1 MIFLTIVITILPN
14 YKVKAMTLIDNSYLP
29 PLVQDDY
36 TDYIIYKTKNSE
48 IYMIKFNYSDNL
60 VFYTS
65 SSNSNGN
72 FYIECKRLDDSE
84 VNIYYNKYFFDRR
97 YEDINDWNWLKSTS
111 FIDTQYLRAPIGGNK
126 YDSSVKEI
134 QSILYSTVDMYYNP
148 SETSTTIYSS
158 DSNLIPGEH
167 KHDSSLSFNEKKL
180 EDKTYSKDNGNYEKD
195 IIVST
200 IDLYQDNVSKV
211 QAIFNFSDYYDNNYK
226 YYIKPQGK
234 ETIDVTNEVLN
245 GTSINGKGY
254 VSLTFEKSTKL
265 VAQVLRNQSDLGIN
279 KVFDVKVKT
288 VSNKFESN
296 DGESYPDKP
305 NDGYL
310 DYIVYKTKDNSVFM
324 ITFNK
329 TKNYSF
335 FTSDTNDSGGFY
347 IVSYLN
353 KGGENINTHN
363 SYKLDNGTWKV
374 LYQNQYL
381 SNPIGGSKY
390 DSSVKNVKSI
400 LYSTVDMYYLY
411 DRTSTGNYSSDSYMI
426 QGLHQNNMSLPL
438 DYRRFNDKTYNKNI
452 PIITEP
458 IEINFEFFY
467 LDENGTEFTDMNGNI
482 YKKLKVKFGE
492 VYNENYKYMISFD
505 NKNWFDVSKQ
515 FKQNDDSYIPNAY
528 FNIPISSTIYA
539 KVTKKDDTLI
549 SENSITIE
557 LDKTLEKVG
566 YINNEYMNLKYVEFE
581 IDNILQGFSPTRFA
595 VQYGTNSDVS
605 NMPNY
610 LKYEVIIEDKNQN
623 PINIDLNEYYFFKEG
638 SLQYKDKIK
647 GVVLDIININHKIPS
662 NAENLKVR
670 FYFNNTEDYYMN
682 FYTTNPKF
690 NTKIDYY
697 DDFFSNYK
705 KYKFP
710 KGYTKA
716 IIKPINKNSS
726 NGNVLFMKKFTNS
739 DIDFFYYNFNSY
751 SITKNIFE
759 TAQRDL
765 TEYNVEGYNDVF
777 RKYDFSI
784 DVENKIYP
792 IIHNKREKYCLGGQD
807 IKEDYNFISGWS
819 KKQCEVSEVQHVF
832 YLPNDYYVEFVNLET
847 DSKIVKNISDED
859 FGEDDT
865 LDINNNFK
873 DQMNEKYPFYNE
885 ENNKLLNK
893 LNNYIEQLKSMYLDY
908 FPFIGQL
915 KEIYDIFNINIS
927 EDTKPPNW
935 TINVEFKPLGIKYEN
950 LKVIDFTYFDEYK
963 PLVFNF
969 EKLFL
974 SIFTII
980 GIVNNIKKGSV

>member
-1 MIFLTIVITILPN
+1 MIFLTIIITILPN

-195 IIVST
+195 I
-200 IDLYQDNVSKV
+200 
-211 QAIFNFSDYYDNNYK
+211 FNFSDYYDNNYK

-347 IVSYLN
+347 IVSNLN

-390 DSSVKNVKSI
+390 DSSVKNIKSI

-438 DYRRFNDKTYNKNI
+438 DYRRFNDKTYNKNQALKERLI
-452 PIITEP
+452 KFIDGIA
-458 IEINFEFFY
+458 ND
-467 LDENGTEFTDMNGNI
+467 LDNRNVNL
-482 YKKLKVKFGE
+482 LKVDFNDI
-492 VYNENYKYMISFD
+492 YNSNYKYQISFD
-505 NKNWFDVSKQ
+505 NKNWIDVTDTIIT
-515 FKQNDDSYIPNAY
+515 NDNHYIIYSLMANT
-528 FNIPISSTIYA
+528 TIYA
-539 KVTKKDDTLI
+539 KVLSEDNEELELSSKTITNLNDYQLIKSVSSTDTLNI
-549 SENSITIE
+549 YSIDFRLKNIQNTMGYEHYTTKIKLQYGSNDHTNKNRPYYLDYSITGLDNDGME
-557 LDKTLEKVG
+557 LDIDLTDYYDVKILNKEYYMGDYESFLYYDLVQIKQLLPNEVKQLKVSFYFSNLDNYYIHCYTTNTKSQTEIRFTESLFKDYVLYQFPSGFDYALIRPKSFQTSNGSLISDAYYFNSGILEMTT
-566 YINNEYMNLKYVEFE
+566 YDFINNQISTIFDKTMNRKDYLIEGNNLKFDFTSDEDNKVYPALYLRKE
-581 IDNILQGFSPTRFA
+581 IYCDS
-595 VQYGTNSDVS
+595 
-605 NMPNY
+605 
-610 LKYEVIIEDKNQN
+610 E
-623 PINIDLNEYYFFKEG
+623 
-638 SLQYKDKIK
+638 LQYKNLLVSPGYTRYKCLNSEKRVPKALFYVHKDFYVQYINMETLETKVVNVDKEEFEKKNNLELTKDFKDKINDKYNGDDTIGVLKDNESFFK
-647 GVVLDIININHKIPS
+647 GLS
-662 NAENLKVR
+662 NAFDR
-670 FYFNNTEDYYMN
+670 FKKSLSIILGDLNYF
-682 FYTTNPKF
+682 
-690 NTKIDYY
+690 
-697 DDFFSNYK
+697 
-705 KYKFP
+705 
-710 KGYTKA
+710 
-716 IIKPINKNSS
+716 
-726 NGNVLFMKKFTNS
+726 
-739 DIDFFYYNFNSY
+739 FNSLSTDY
-751 SITKNIFE
+751 KYYFYVIFG
-759 TAQRDL
+759 L
-765 TEYNVEGYNDVF
+765 T
-777 RKYDFSI
+777 
-784 DVENKIYP
+784 
-792 IIHNKREKYCLGGQD
+792 
-807 IKEDYNFISGWS
+807 
-819 KKQCEVSEVQHVF
+819 
-832 YLPNDYYVEFVNLET
+832 
-847 DSKIVKNISDED
+847 
-859 FGEDDT
+859 
-865 LDINNNFK
+865 
-873 DQMNEKYPFYNE
+873 
-885 ENNKLLNK
+885 
-893 LNNYIEQLKSMYLDY
+893 
-908 FPFIGQL
+908 
-915 KEIYDIFNINIS
+915 
-927 EDTKPPNW
+927 
-935 TINVEFKPLGIKYEN
+935 
-950 LKVIDFTYFDEYK
+950 
-963 PLVFNF
+963 
-969 EKLFL
+969 LF
-974 SIFTII
+974 
-980 GIVNNIKKGSV
+980 GIVIKFIL

>member
-1 MIFLTIVITILPN
+1 MIFLTIVITILPS

-353 KGGENINTHN
+353 KGGENNNTHN

-390 DSSVKNVKSI
+390 DSSVKNIKSI

-438 DYRRFNDKTYNKNI
+438 DYRRFNDKTYNKNQALKERLI
-452 PIITEP
+452 KFIDGIA
-458 IEINFEFFY
+458 ND
-467 LDENGTEFTDMNGNI
+467 LDNRNVNL
-482 YKKLKVKFGE
+482 LKVDFNDI
-492 VYNENYKYMISFD
+492 YNSNYKYQISFD
-505 NKNWFDVSKQ
+505 NKNWIDVTDTIIT
-515 FKQNDDSYIPNAY
+515 NDNHYIIYSLMANT
-528 FNIPISSTIYA
+528 TIYA
-539 KVTKKDDTLI
+539 KVLSEDNEELELSSKTITNLNDYQLIKSVSSTDTLNI
-549 SENSITIE
+549 YSIDFRLKNIQNTMGYEHYTTKIKLQYGSNDHTNKNRPYYLDYSITGLDNDGME
-557 LDKTLEKVG
+557 LDIDLTDYYDVKILNKEYYMGDYESFLYYDLVQIKQLLPNEVKQLKVSFYFSNLDNYYIHCYTTNTKSQTEIRFTESLFKDYVLYQFPSGFDYALIRPKSFQTSNGSLISDAYYFNSGILEMTT
-566 YINNEYMNLKYVEFE
+566 YDFINNQISTIFDKTMNRKDYLIEGNNLKFDFTSDEDNKVYPALYLRKE
-581 IDNILQGFSPTRFA
+581 IYCDS
-595 VQYGTNSDVS
+595 
-605 NMPNY
+605 
-610 LKYEVIIEDKNQN
+610 E
-623 PINIDLNEYYFFKEG
+623 
-638 SLQYKDKIK
+638 LQYKNLLVSPGYTRYKCLNSEKRVPKALFYVHKDFYVQYINMETLETKVVNVDKEEFEKKNNLELTKDFKDKINDKYNGDDTIGVLKDNESFFK
-647 GVVLDIININHKIPS
+647 GLS
-662 NAENLKVR
+662 NAFDR
-670 FYFNNTEDYYMN
+670 FKKSLSIILGDLNYF
-682 FYTTNPKF
+682 
-690 NTKIDYY
+690 
-697 DDFFSNYK
+697 
-705 KYKFP
+705 
-710 KGYTKA
+710 
-716 IIKPINKNSS
+716 
-726 NGNVLFMKKFTNS
+726 
-739 DIDFFYYNFNSY
+739 FNSLSTDY
-751 SITKNIFE
+751 KYYFYVIFG
-759 TAQRDL
+759 L
-765 TEYNVEGYNDVF
+765 T
-777 RKYDFSI
+777 
-784 DVENKIYP
+784 
-792 IIHNKREKYCLGGQD
+792 
-807 IKEDYNFISGWS
+807 
-819 KKQCEVSEVQHVF
+819 
-832 YLPNDYYVEFVNLET
+832 
-847 DSKIVKNISDED
+847 
-859 FGEDDT
+859 
-865 LDINNNFK
+865 
-873 DQMNEKYPFYNE
+873 
-885 ENNKLLNK
+885 
-893 LNNYIEQLKSMYLDY
+893 
-908 FPFIGQL
+908 
-915 KEIYDIFNINIS
+915 
-927 EDTKPPNW
+927 
-935 TINVEFKPLGIKYEN
+935 
-950 LKVIDFTYFDEYK
+950 
-963 PLVFNF
+963 
-969 EKLFL
+969 LF
-974 SIFTII
+974 
-980 GIVNNIKKGSV
+980 GIVIKFIL

>member
-200 IDLYQDNVSKV
+200 IDLYQDNVSSV
-211 QAIFNFSDYYDNNYK
+211 QTIFNFSDYYDNNYK

-310 DYIVYKTKDNSVFM
+310 DYIVFKTKDNSVFM

-353 KGGENINTHN
+353 KGGENYNEHN
-363 SYKLDNGTWKV
+363 FYKLDNGTWKV
-374 LYQNQYL
+374 SYQNQYFYGKVF
-381 SNPIGGSKY
+381 GGSKY
-390 DSSVKNVKSI
+390 DSSVKDIKSI

-438 DYRRFNDKTYNKNI
+438 DYRRFNDKTYNKNQALKERLI
-452 PIITEP
+452 KFIDGIA
-458 IEINFEFFY
+458 ND
-467 LDENGTEFTDMNGNI
+467 LDNRNVNL
-482 YKKLKVKFGE
+482 LKVDFNDI
-492 VYNENYKYMISFD
+492 YNSNYKYQISFD
-505 NKNWFDVSKQ
+505 NKNWIDVTDTIIA
-515 FKQNDDSYIPNAY
+515 NDNHYIIYSLMANT
-528 FNIPISSTIYA
+528 TIYA
-539 KVTKKDDTLI
+539 KVLSQDNEEIDTNNKTIEDLNDYQLIKSVSSTDTLNI
-549 SENSITIE
+549 YSIDFRLKNIQNIMGYEHYTTKIKLQYGSNDHTNKNRPYYLDYSITGLDENGME
-557 LDKTLEKVG
+557 LNEDLTDYYNVQ
-566 YINNEYMNLKYVEFE
+566 IN
-581 IDNILQGFSPTRFA
+581 D
-595 VQYGTNSDVS
+595 
-605 NMPNY
+605 
-610 LKYEVIIEDKNQN
+610 
-623 PINIDLNEYYFFKEG
+623 NEYYLGDYESF
-638 SLQYKDKIK
+638 LYYDLVQIK
-647 GVVLDIININHKIPS
+647 PLLPNKVKQ
-662 NAENLKVR
+662 LKVS
-670 FYFNNTEDYYMN
+670 FYFSNLDNYYIHY
-682 FYTTNPKF
+682 YTTNTKSQTEIRFTESLFKDYVLYQFPSGFDYALIRPKSFQTSNGSLIADAYYFNSGILEMTTFDFKNNDISTIFDTTMDKSDYLIEGNNVKF
-690 NTKIDYY
+690 NFTSDE
-697 DDFFSNYK
+697 DN
-705 KYKFP
+705 
-710 KGYTKA
+710 
-716 IIKPINKNSS
+716 
-726 NGNVLFMKKFTNS
+726 NVYPALYLRKEVFC
-739 DIDFFYYNFNSY
+739 
-751 SITKNIFE
+751 NIE
-759 TAQRDL
+759 I
-765 TEYNVEGYNDVF
+765 GYNDVLF
-777 RKYDFSI
+777 AAGMRSYFCVNEKKRIPSATFYVHKDFYIEFINKNTLETKVVNI
-784 DVENKIYP
+784 DK
-792 IIHNKREKYCLGGQD
+792 GD
-807 IKEDYNFISGWS
+807 FEDKN
-819 KKQCEVSEVQHVF
+819 
-832 YLPNDYYVEFVNLET
+832 NLELT
-847 DSKIVKNISDED
+847 QD
-859 FGEDDT
+859 
-865 LDINNNFK
+865 FK
-873 DQMNEKYPFYNE
+873 DKVNEKYPE
-885 ENNKLLNK
+885 EEASSLGDIGNFINN
-893 LNNYIEQLKSMYLDY
+893 LKESFLGK
-908 FPFIGQL
+908 FKFIGQL
-915 KEIYDIFNINIS
+915 KEIYDIFNTNIS
-927 EDTKPPNW
+927 EDTEPPNW

-950 LKVIDFTYFDEYK
+950 LKVIDFSFFEEYK
-963 PLVFNF
+963 ELLFNF

-974 SIFTII
+974 STFTIV
-980 GIVNNIKKGSV
+980 GIVRNIKKGSD

>member
-111 FIDTQYLRAPIGGNK
+111 FIDTQYLRDPIGGNK

-200 IDLYQDNVSKV
+200 IDLYQDNVSSV
-211 QAIFNFSDYYDNNYK
+211 QTIFNFSDYYDNNYK

-390 DSSVKNVKSI
+390 DSSVKNIKSI

-438 DYRRFNDKTYNKNI
+438 DYRRFNDKTYNKNSSI
-452 PIITEP
+452 NLNIKFDFITGGIVED
-458 IEINFEFFY
+458 
-467 LDENGTEFTDMNGNI
+467 LDELRDFDNNLFR
-482 YKKLKVKFGE
+482 KLQIDFIT
-492 VYNENYKYMISFD
+492 YSDSYDYMVSFD
-505 NKNWFDVSKQ
+505 NKNWFSVKKQ
-515 FKQNDDSYIPNAY
+515 FNLIDNKIEPKAI
-528 FNIPISSTIYA
+528 FNIPVTTNLYA
-539 KVTKKDDTLI
+539 KIVNNKGKVL
-549 SENSITIE
+549 SNNSILVE
-557 LDKTLEKVG
+557 LDKKIEKIG
-566 YINNEYMNLKYVEFE
+566 SISHNDINDLSTVE
-581 IDNILQGFSPTRFA
+581 IDVENVASSFSPMRFFID
-595 VQYGTNSDVS
+595 YRTLSKEIEK
-605 NMPNY
+605 MPNFLDYSILGLDKNGVELDFNIDDYY
-610 LKYEVIIEDKNQN
+610 LINQYEYKSDTHEVI
-623 PINIDLNEYYFFKEG
+623 
-638 SLQYKDKIK
+638 QY
-647 GVVLDIININHKIPS
+647 LDIINKYYSIPEGLKTIKIKFNFS
-662 NAENLKVR
+662 NTVDFILDVK
-670 FYFNNTEDYYMN
+670 
-682 FYTTNPKF
+682 TTNTVSK
-690 NTKIDYY
+690 TKT
-697 DDFFSNYK
+697 FFISSEFKNYNR
-705 KYKFP
+705 YTFP
-710 KGYTKA
+710 KDYTKA
-716 IIKPINKNSS
+716 IIKPKNNNTTESNLIVLSDYFINDNLELLNYDFINNSYD
-726 NGNVLFMKKFTNS
+726 VQ
-739 DIDFFYYNFNSY
+739 YNFN
-751 SITKNIFE
+751 F
-759 TAQRDL
+759 
-765 TEYNVEGYNDVF
+765 TEYNDLY
-777 RKYDFSI
+777 KFSDNEKFLNLKLI
-784 DVENKIYP
+784 FDKENKIYP
-792 IIHNKREKYCLGGQD
+792 VLHNNYKLVPKIGGLSIIGGSYEYKDYEQD
-807 IKEDYNFISGWS
+807 YVE
-819 KKQCEVSEVQHVF
+819 F
-832 YLPNDYYVEFVNLET
+832 YLPKNLYVEFVNVEELE
-847 DSKIVKNISDED
+847 KKVENITSED
-859 FGEDDT
+859 FDKDD
-865 LDINNNFK
+865 DIDITSGFTEKMKEKYFEEESLNNNFY
-873 DQMNEKYPFYNE
+873 Q
-885 ENNKLLNK
+885 
-893 LNNYIEQLKSMYLDY
+893 Y
-908 FPFIGQL
+908 FKQIYDNFSKKFIFVGQFVEIIDTFK
-915 KEIYDIFNINIS
+915 KEIRWNGEIPSFKVNIDIPQIGLSVGEMDLI
-927 EDTKPPNW
+927 DM
-935 TINVEFKPLGIKYEN
+935 KYFAQYRET
-950 LKVIDFTYFDEYK
+950 VH
-963 PLVFNF
+963 NF
-969 EKLFL
+969 IKLFI
-974 SIFTII
+974 SIFTAV
-980 GIVNNIKKGSV
+980 GVYRGVKGAFS